1 VIAVTGDHDVATPIE
16 VTVTCASA
24 DEARTI
30 IRAVVEARLA
40 ACGQTWPITS
50 CYRWQ
55 GDVADGDEHL
65 LLLKTLA
72 VHFDAICE
80 VIRSHHS
87 YELPA
92 IAAIPVSH
100 AGPGYIEWIAG
111 STRSDE

>member
-1 VIAVTGDHDVATPIE
+1 MAVTGSHDAATPIE
-16 VTVTCASA
+16 VTVTSASA
-24 DEARTI
+24 DEAQDI
-30 IRAVVEARLA
+30 VRAVVEARLA

-55 GDVADGDEHL
+55 GEIADDDEHL
-65 LLLKTLA
+65 VVLKTLS

-80 VIRSHHS
+80 VIRAHHS

-100 AGPGYIEWIAG
+100 AGPGYVEWVTDA
-111 STRSDE
+111 TQSDE